1 MKRLLLFAA
10 LIAWSGMASAVVYK
24 WVDAQGKLQYGDRP
38 PDGVH
43 AEVVELLGT
52 HVAARRF
59 GAAAVSAAC
68 PLRHGGSPQRLRPP
82 KLDDTKAAVAADV
95 AQTRDKQ
102 CTDAQDRY
110 KKLIEGR
117 RIYKTGPDGE
127 RQYMSSA
134 GDRHRAAQRQARHR
148 YDLQQHDLT
157 GRGGPQALGFA
168 SPGSSRLC
176 SLGKPH
182 AVFLRAAMRF
192 AAQRAKP

>member
-52 HVAARRF
+52 HV
-59 GAAAVSAAC
+59 GASHNAPASAAVTSSRIAANTT
-68 PLRHGGSPQRLRPP
+68 P
-82 KLDDTKAAVAADV
+82 KEDDTKRAVDQDV
-95 AQTRDKQ
+95 TQTRDKQ

-127 RQYMSSA
+127 RQYMTSDEIDSE
-134 GDRHRAAQRQARHR
+134 
-148 YDLQQHDLT
+148 
-157 GRGGPQALGFA
+157 
-168 SPGSSRLC
+168 RLN
-176 SLGKPH
+176 
-182 AVFLRAAMRF
+182 
-192 AAQRAKP
+192 AKRDIDTICNSTT

>member
-43 AEVVELLGT
+43 AEVVELLVAHNAAT
-52 HVAARRF
+52 HSAPAAPA
-59 GAAAVSAAC
+59 GSKNAPPPTGKEADEKKAVE
-68 PLRHGGSPQRLRPP
+68 Q
-82 KLDDTKAAVAADV
+82 DV

-117 RIYKTGPDGE
+117 RLYKTGPDGE
-127 RQYMSSA
+127 RQFMNSEEI
-134 GDRHRAAQRQARHR
+134 D
-148 YDLQQHDLT
+148 T
-157 GRGGPQALGFA
+157 E
-168 SPGSSRLC
+168 RLN
-176 SLGKPH
+176 
-182 AVFLRAAMRF
+182 
-192 AAQRAKP
+192 AKRDVDIICNSTT